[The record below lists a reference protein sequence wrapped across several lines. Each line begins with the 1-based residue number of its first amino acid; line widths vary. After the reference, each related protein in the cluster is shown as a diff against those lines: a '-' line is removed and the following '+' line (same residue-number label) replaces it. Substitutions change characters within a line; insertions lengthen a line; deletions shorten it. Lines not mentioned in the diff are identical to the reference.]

1 MSATEGPRH
10 PGPVR
15 VVVVDDTDDV
25 RLLLRL
31 QFRDDPRF
39 EVVGE
44 GADGEQAIE
53 LAEAEHP
60 DLIVLDRQMPRLS
73 GVEAIP
79 EIRRRSPETAI
90 VLYTAAADAVA
101 HQAALAAGAVEVLE
115 KTGGDM
121 GFVDRLVGVL
131 LERGSDTD
139 ATVEIHVGPV
149 SGEAARVWVTNTRTI
164 IDAVAAHPEVVGTA
178 IPDDVVE
185 LFRSFLIQ
193 WGEVAADAE
202 EFRWAARARPAD
214 VSRIV
219 EHWATIDRMSDEQ
232 LVQLGVHWSP
242 PAGEQFFHALTAG
255 VLEALGRH
263 EETRRLAAL
272 LGDQW
277 AYLRDDG

>member
-1 MSATEGPRH
+1 MSATESPRH

-39 EVVGE
+39 EVVAE
-44 GADGEQAIE
+44 GTDGEQAIA

-60 DLIVLDRQMPRLS
+60 DLIVLDRQMPKLS

-90 VLYTAAADAVA
+90 VLYTAGADAGA
-101 HQAALAAGAVEVLE
+101 YQAALAAGAVEVLE
-115 KTGGDM
+115 KSGSDL

-131 LERGSDTD
+131 LERGSEAD

-164 IDAVAAHPEVVGTA
+164 IDAVAAYPDVVGTA
-178 IPDDVVE
+178 LPDDVVE
-185 LFRSFLIQ
+185 LFRSFLTQ

-219 EHWATIDRMSDEQ
+219 EHWATIDRMTDEQ
-232 LVQLGVHWSP
+232 LERLGIHWSP
-242 PAGEQFFHALTAG
+242 AAGEPFFHALTAG

-277 AYLRDDG
+277 AYLQRDR